1 MRSQGLESGSLLPEI
16 LTPPPGPRA
25 RVMAGRLEASEAPGI
40 NTLVAGATAMLWDEA
55 LGSNVVD
62 VDGNRYIDL
71 TAGFGV
77 AAVGHRHP
85 AVVTAVREQAE
96 QLVHGLGDVYA
107 HPGRLELAERL
118 CSLAPLADPRVY
130 FAVSGADAVEIAL
143 KTGRLHSGRP
153 GVLAFEPAYHG
164 TTLGALAATAR
175 PAFREPFAQP
185 LEELVHRL
193 SYGAS
198 PERIAE
204 LFERQP
210 DIGTCLVEPV
220 IGREATRWPPSGW
233 LADLAELCRRHEVAL
248 AIDEIFTGFGRCG
261 AWFVCREAGVEPD
274 LVCCG
279 KALGGGLPIAA
290 VLGRKDVTD
299 AWRSDGEARH
309 TATFVAHPLACAAAL
324 ATLEVIETEGLI
336 DRARRMGT
344 RLGQTL
350 TPLRNRPGVTD
361 IRGQGLLRAIELDSP
376 DRAHALSH
384 NLLHRGLIAL
394 AGGASGTVLQLC
406 PPLVITEE
414 QLDHAA
420 ATLHEV
426 LANRARIPLVPPT
439 RPNPPKPSTTAPAT
453 EIVPPVEARGK
464 GPQRAGGKRL
474 PRTSPQPTT
483 PRSAT
488 DRSER

>member
-1 MRSQGLESGSLLPEI
+1 
-16 LTPPPGPRA
+16 
-25 RVMAGRLEASEAPGI
+25 MAGRLEAAEVPGI
-40 NTLVAGATAMLWDEA
+40 NTLVDGGTAMLWEEA
-55 LGSNVVD
+55 LGSNVLD

-85 AVVTAVREQAE
+85 AVVSAVQRQAGR
-96 QLVHGLGDVYA
+96 LIHGLGDVYA
-107 HPGRLELAERL
+107 HPTRLELAERL
-118 CSLAPLADPRVY
+118 CKLAPMNQARAY

-143 KTGRLHSGRP
+143 KTGRLHSGRA
-153 GVLAFEPAYHG
+153 GVLAFDPAYHG
-164 TTLGALAATAR
+164 TTLGALAATSR
-175 PAFREPFAQP
+175 PAFREPFTEP
-185 LEELVHRL
+185 LEHLVHRL
-193 SYGAS
+193 PYGAS

-220 IGREATRWPPSGW
+220 IGREATRWPPAGC
-233 LADLAELCRRHEVAL
+233 LEALAELCRRHQVVLAVDEV
-248 AIDEIFTGFGRCG
+248 FTGFGRCG

-290 VLGRKDVTD
+290 VLGRKEVMD

-324 ATLEVIETEGLI
+324 ATLDVIDSEGLI
-336 DRARRMGT
+336 DRSRTVGHRF
-344 RLGQTL
+344 GQAL
-350 TPLRNRPGVTD
+350 EPLRNRPGVTD

-376 DRAHALSH
+376 TRAHTLSR

-394 AGGASGTVLQLC
+394 SGGASGSVLQLC

-414 QLDHAA
+414 QLDYAA
-420 ATLHEV
+420 AAL
-426 LANRARIPLVPPT
+426 LDIL
-439 RPNPPKPSTTAPAT
+439 S
-453 EIVPPVEARGK
+453 G
-464 GPQRAGGKRL
+464 
-474 PRTSPQPTT
+474 
-483 PRSAT
+483 
-488 DRSER
+488 

>member
-1 MRSQGLESGSLLPEI
+1 MRSHGLESGRLLPEI

-25 RVMAGRLEASEAPGI
+25 MAMAGRLEASEAPGI
-40 NTLVAGATAMLWDEA
+40 NTLVGGTTAMLWAEA
-55 LGSNVVD
+55 LGSNVLD
-62 VDGNRYIDL
+62 VDGNRYVDL

-85 AVVTAVREQAE
+85 AVVAAVSEQAE

-118 CSLAPLADPRVY
+118 CALAPLADPRVY

-153 GVLAFEPAYHG
+153 GVLAFDPAYHG
-164 TTLGALAATAR
+164 TTLGALAATSR
-175 PAFREPFAQP
+175 PAFREPFTQA
-185 LEELVHRL
+185 LEEVVHRL
-193 SYGAS
+193 PYGVS
-198 PERIAE
+198 PERIAD

-233 LADLAELCRRHEVAL
+233 LAALAELCRRHEVVL
-248 AIDEIFTGFGRCG
+248 AVDEIFTGFGRCG

-290 VLGRKDVTD
+290 VLGRKEVMD

-324 ATLEVIETEGLI
+324 ATLDVIDSEGLI
-336 DRARRMGT
+336 DRSRTVGDRF
-344 RLGQTL
+344 GQTL
-350 TPLRNRPGVTD
+350 EALRDRPGVTD
-361 IRGQGLLRAIELDSP
+361 IRGQGLLWAIELDSP
-376 DRAHALSH
+376 NRAHTLSQD
-384 NLLHRGLIAL
+384 LLHRGLIAL
-394 AGGASGTVLQLC
+394 AGGASGTVLQIA
-406 PPLVITEE
+406 PPLVITAE
-414 QLDHAA
+414 QLDYAA
-420 ATLHEV
+420 AALRDVVGE
-426 LANRARIPLVPPT
+426 
-439 RPNPPKPSTTAPAT
+439 
-453 EIVPPVEARGK
+453 
-464 GPQRAGGKRL
+464 
-474 PRTSPQPTT
+474 
-483 PRSAT
+483 
-488 DRSER
+488 

>member
-1 MRSQGLESGSLLPEI
+1 MGSPGPENGRLLPEI
-16 LTPPPGPRA
+16 VIPPPGPRA
-25 RVMAGRLEASEAPGI
+25 LALAGRLEASEAPGI
-40 NTLVAGATAMLWDEA
+40 NTLVAGTTAMLWAEA

-85 AVVTAVREQAE
+85 AVVSAVSEQAE
-96 QLVHGLGDVYA
+96 RLVHGLGDVYA
-107 HPGRLELAERL
+107 HPARLELAERL
-118 CSLAPLADPRVY
+118 CALVPFAAPRVY

-143 KTGRLHSGRP
+143 KTGRLHSGLP
-153 GVLAFEPAYHG
+153 GVLAFDPAYHG
-164 TTLGALAATAR
+164 TTLGSLAVTSR
-175 PAFREPFAQP
+175 PAFREPFTEP
-185 LEELVHRL
+185 LEPLVHRL
-193 SYGAS
+193 PYGAS
-198 PERIAE
+198 SERIQE
-204 LFERQP
+204 ILERQP

-220 IGREATRWPPSGW
+220 TGREATRWPPPGW
-233 LADLAELCRRHEVAL
+233 LSALAELCRRHEVVL
-248 AIDEIFTGFGRCG
+248 TVDEIFTGFGRCG

-290 VLGRKDVTD
+290 VLGRKEVMD

-336 DRARRMGT
+336 DRART
-344 RLGQTL
+344 LGDRFGQAL
-350 TPLRNRPGVTD
+350 EPLGNHPGVTD

-376 DRAHALSH
+376 TRAHTLSH
-384 NLLHRGLIAL
+384 DLLHHGLIAL
-394 AGGASGTVLQLC
+394 AGGASGTVLQLS

-420 ATLHEV
+420 GV
-426 LANRARIPLVPPT
+426 LRDV
-439 RPNPPKPSTTAPAT
+439 
-453 EIVPPVEARGK
+453 V
-464 GPQRAGGKRL
+464 GG
-474 PRTSPQPTT
+474 
-483 PRSAT
+483 
-488 DRSER
+488 

>member
-1 MRSQGLESGSLLPEI
+1 MRSQGLESGRLLPEI
-16 LTPPPGPRA
+16 LFPPPGPRA
-25 RVMAGRLEASEAPGI
+25 RAMAARLEASEAPGI
-40 NTLVAGATAMLWDEA
+40 NTLAGSSPLRSALSSTGQKTRVPSGTTAMLWAEA

-62 VDGNRYIDL
+62 VDGNRYLDL

-107 HPGRLELAERL
+107 HPARLELAERL
-118 CSLAPLADPRVY
+118 CALAPLADPRVY

-153 GVLAFEPAYHG
+153 GVLAFDHAYHG
-164 TTLGALAATAR
+164 TTLGALAATSR
-175 PAFREPFAQP
+175 PAFREPFTRP

-193 SYGAS
+193 PYGGS

-210 DIGTCLVEPV
+210 EVGTCLVEPV

-233 LADLAELCRRHEVAL
+233 LAALAEVCRRHDVVL
-248 AIDEIFTGFGRCG
+248 AVDEIFTGFGRCG

-290 VLGRKDVTD
+290 VLGRKEVLDV
-299 AWRSDGEARH
+299 WRSDGEARH

-324 ATLEVIETEGLI
+324 ATLEVIETEDLVARSRTVGDRIGKGLE
-336 DRARRMGT
+336 
-344 RLGQTL
+344 
-350 TPLRNRPGVTD
+350 PLRNRPGVTD
-361 IRGQGLLRAIELDSP
+361 IRGQGLLQAIELDSSS
-376 DRAHALSH
+376 RAHTLSR
-384 NLLHRGLIAL
+384 NLLHRGLITL

-406 PPLVITEE
+406 PPLVITEQ

-420 ATLHEV
+420 GV
-426 LANRARIPLVPPT
+426 LRDV
-439 RPNPPKPSTTAPAT
+439 
-453 EIVPPVEARGK
+453 V
-464 GPQRAGGKRL
+464 GG
-474 PRTSPQPTT
+474 
-483 PRSAT
+483 
-488 DRSER
+488 